1 MASVFTDLGFPA
13 GAALG
18 QMSAT
23 VGLVTG
29 VIGGVLLIQWG
40 ARRGHASQVT
50 AGDAAL
56 PQDVSALVPPEARR
70 SIATGTVSAVAI
82 EPLTLHTIVI
92 ALAMLLG
99 WGLQTALQALHPAF
113 SGFPLFPLAMIGG
126 MAIQVVAGRTGIAAW
141 FDRATFQRLTGLAL
155 DLLVAAAV
163 ASMRLDLFVQN
174 VVPFTLLMIV
184 AIVWCVWS
192 FLWIAP
198 RMLPRDWFE
207 QGLVVYGTQTG
218 VAAVGLMLLRI
229 ADPHN
234 HTTAA
239 QAFAARSIVISPLLG
254 GGLITATM
262 PLLVVQFGAVPML
275 AASAAVTLAA
285 WLWPTRG
292 LAR

>member
-1 MASVFTDLGFPA
+1 
-13 GAALG
+13 
-18 QMSAT
+18 
-23 VGLVTG
+23 
-29 VIGGVLLIQWG
+29 
-40 ARRGHASQVT
+40 
-50 AGDAAL
+50 
-56 PQDVSALVPPEARR
+56 
-70 SIATGTVSAVAI
+70 
-82 EPLTLHTIVI
+82 
-92 ALAMLLG
+92 
-99 WGLQTALQALHPAF
+99 
-113 SGFPLFPLAMIGG
+113 
-126 MAIQVVAGRTGIAAW
+126 
-141 FDRATFQRLTGLAL
+141 
-155 DLLVAAAV
+155 
-163 ASMRLDLFVQN
+163 MRLDLFVQN

-262 PLLVVQFGAVPML
+262 PLLVVQFGVVPML
-275 AASAAVTLAA
+275 AASAVVTLAA